1 MESSLVE
8 RALEGE
14 DGASPPAQANQAL
27 LRYLLAH
34 APYDLAIL
42 KTKGQYV
49 LYYREG
55 PEVRTKPISTDA
67 VRGAFVEE
75 PVDSGWMA
83 EGIKRWGSG
92 PAGTFMVKFIPPG
105 LETIYLST
113 LGSQDPTPCKL
124 PLPAL
129 VFAGVNSAASTQGGS
144 GTTYYVW
151 ALREEQFHASAKLW
165 HAPFPNVYPDGHI
178 CFGDV
183 RMPEI
188 SWKTVER
195 AWQLFLESRFTT
207 SLVEGK
213 SGRYSQDVREM
224 LLACRP
230 LSRYPVE
237 DLQPLRAH
245 PGYGYTQSR
254 PVVETVDD
262 AVAAY
267 LLRLKEWT
275 R

>member
-1 MESSLVE
+1 MH
-8 RALEGE
+8 
-14 DGASPPAQANQAL
+14 PPVQANQAL

-42 KTKGQYV
+42 RTEGQYV

-55 PEVRTKPISTDA
+55 REVRTKPVSADA

-75 PVDSGWMA
+75 PVDSGWLA

-92 PAGTFMVKFIPPG
+92 PAGTFLVKFIPPG
-105 LETIYLST
+105 FQTIYLT
-113 LGSQDPTPCKL
+113 IGSSKDPTPCKL

-129 VFAGVNSAASTQGGS
+129 VFAGVNCAVSGQGGGS

-183 RMPEI
+183 RIPEI
-188 SWKTVER
+188 SWKTVEK
-195 AWQLFLESRFTT
+195 AWQLFLESRFTV
-207 SLVEGK
+207 SMVDGK
-213 SGRYSQDVREM
+213 SARHSADVREM
-224 LLACRP
+224 LLACRS
-230 LSRYPVE
+230 LSSYPVE
-237 DLQPLRAH
+237 DLQPLRMQI
-245 PGYGYTQSR
+245 GYGYTQHKH
-254 PVVETVDD
+254 PVVETVSD
-262 AVAAY
+262 AVRAY
-267 LLRLKEWT
+267 LLKEKEWT